1 MAYKR
6 NTHQKEL
13 ILSVLGEAPCHPTAG
28 EVYERVR
35 LRCPTV
41 SRSTVFRVLSDQAAE
56 GRILRLHLDGEADR
70 YDAATAPHCH
80 VCCRRCGRVADL
92 PWTDPPPPA
101 DTAGFTLEG
110 CSVVYRGLCP
120 DCRMDSNAE
129 RRL

>member
-56 GRILRLHLDGEADR
+56 GRTARPT
-70 YDAATAPHCH
+70 ATM
-80 VCCRRCGRVADL
+80 
-92 PWTDPPPPA
+92 PPPPP
-101 DTAGFTLEG
+101 TATSVAAAAAGWRTCPGRTRRHQRIRRGSPWRAVPWCIGG
-110 CSVVYRGLCP
+110 CVPPAEWIATPKGVY
-120 DCRMDSNAE
+120 NK
-129 RRL
+129 